1 LVSSASTAAAAANM
15 VAHGQLQPGVAG
27 TGVVLAS
34 IASAFINL
42 PIIARQARNP
52 ALTRRL
58 ATLTVSLMIL
68 GVAVLLLR
76 EYRWLLRI

>member
-1 LVSSASTAAAAANM
+1 M
-15 VAHGQLQPGVAG
+15 VAHGQLQPSVAG

-34 IASAFINL
+34 LASALVNL
-42 PIIARQARNP
+42 PIIQRLGKNS

-58 ATLTVSLMIL
+58 ATLTVALIIL

-76 EYRWLLRI
+76 EYRWLLTI